1 MTPLTEAFK
10 SLFEVNMGITAGERI
25 VVFSD
30 IIRPDETPS
39 PADADRRTRLLDI
52 AKEATE
58 FAGKAYGNTL
68 FVSFPATAASGAEPP
83 EKLWRA
89 VLGDEIVGR
98 LAAGGLLSRLL
109 VKQANPQ
116 ELEQA
121 REIVLSRKEEVAD
134 VVVALANNSTS
145 HTRFRALVNDAG
157 GRFASLPN
165 FDPEMFFTSMR
176 VDWHVLAER
185 TSRLAKGVNS
195 AEEIVVACPN
205 GTRMRIGKQ
214 GRSAAGDD
222 GLLTAAGSF
231 GNLPAGEVYLAPLE
245 GTSEGVMV
253 LEYAPTRKLAAPLRL
268 TVAGGEVTA
277 IEGDE
282 PYRLKLEQKFAESA
296 ANRNIA
302 ELGIG
307 TNDRATRP
315 DNILEAEKILGTIHI
330 ALGDNSG
337 FGGTVSTP
345 FHEDYV
351 FYRPTLT
358 AVMADGSERT
368 LLLDGK
374 PVFMEDAEGE

>member
-1 MTPLTEAFK
+1 MTPLTEAFR
-10 SLFEVNMGITAGERI
+10 SLFEVNMGIAAGERI

-30 IIRPDETPS
+30 IIRSNETPPS
-39 PADADRRTRLLDI
+39 ADTDRRKRLL
-52 AKEATE
+52 AVAEEAAR
-58 FAGKAYGNTL
+58 FAGETYGNAR

-83 EKLWRA
+83 EELWRA
-89 VLGDEIVGR
+89 IMGDEIVGR
-98 LAAGGLLSRLL
+98 LAAEGLLSRLL

-116 ELEQA
+116 ELQQA
-121 REIVLSRKEEVAD
+121 RQIVLSRKEDVAD

-145 HTRFRALVNDAG
+145 HTRFRALVNDGG

-176 VDWHVLAER
+176 VDWQALAER
-185 TSRLAKGVNS
+185 TGRLARGVNS

-205 GTRMRIGKQ
+205 GTRMRFGKQ

-253 LEYAPTRKLAAPLRL
+253 LEYAPTRKLASPLRL
-268 TVAGGEVTA
+268 TVKGGEVTA

-282 PYRLKLEQKFAESA
+282 PYRLKLEQKFAEGA

-315 DNILEAEKILGTIHI
+315 DNILEAEKILGTVHI

-358 AVMADGSERT
+358 AIMADGSERT
-368 LLLDGK
+368 LLQDGK
-374 PVFMEDAEGE
+374 PVFMEDVEGE